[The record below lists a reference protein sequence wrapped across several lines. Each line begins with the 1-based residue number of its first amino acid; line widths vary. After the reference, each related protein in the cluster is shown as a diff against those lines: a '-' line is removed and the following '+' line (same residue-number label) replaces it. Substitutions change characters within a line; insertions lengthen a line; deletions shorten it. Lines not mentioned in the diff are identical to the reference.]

1 VDDLLKQTHALKFS
15 ADEELKSA
23 LNSLQESA
31 KWLKKESITGS
42 IRMLARKTAV
52 ALGDADPSQAAKA
65 AGSLYGKRSQLVHF
79 GKSVTHAD
87 VHQMRRLARECLAVE
102 MGCFHSIR
110 ERYP

>member
-1 VDDLLKQTHALKFS
+1 
-15 ADEELKSA
+15 
-23 LNSLQESA
+23 
-31 KWLKKESITGS
+31 
-42 IRMLARKTAV
+42 MLARKTAV